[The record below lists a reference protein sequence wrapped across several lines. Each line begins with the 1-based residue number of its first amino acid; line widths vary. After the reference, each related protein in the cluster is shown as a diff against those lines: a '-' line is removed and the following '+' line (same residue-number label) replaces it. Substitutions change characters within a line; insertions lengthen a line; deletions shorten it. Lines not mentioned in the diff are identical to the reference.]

1 MPVKF
6 QFNIGTIIPM
16 LIMFI
21 VTAVETVG
29 DTAGV
34 VQGGLD
40 REATDKELSGAVVCD
55 SFGSSLAF
63 LFTVLPRDKD

>member
-40 REATDKELSGAVVCD
+40 REATDK
-55 SFGSSLAF
+55 
-63 LFTVLPRDKD
+63 